1 MCFTFNSLSTVK
13 GLYFIRNCRVMF
25 FTGKNFM
32 DYIMSDLIST
42 NSWGNWIGKL
52 NILEQK
58 YQHIYFFNCNLL
70 QSNRSWFKWYVFLI
84 FNGILVFLLN
94 CSSNTCFLLG
104 YDSTVFLLFYIILPF
119 FSFCLCTFFLLH
131 GIVLEQSFLEFKWQ
145 ESKL

>member
-1 MCFTFNSLSTVK
+1 MCVTFNSLSTVK

-52 NILEQK
+52 NILKQK

-70 QSNRSWFKWYVFLI
+70 QSNRSWFKWYVFLV
-84 FNGILVFLLN
+84 FNGILVFLSN

-104 YDSTVFLLFYIILPF
+104 YGFNCVFIILFYFAFFFFLFVYI
-119 FSFCLCTFFLLH
+119 FSFAWYNFRAIIF
-131 GIVLEQSFLEFKWQ
+131 GI
-145 ESKL
+145 